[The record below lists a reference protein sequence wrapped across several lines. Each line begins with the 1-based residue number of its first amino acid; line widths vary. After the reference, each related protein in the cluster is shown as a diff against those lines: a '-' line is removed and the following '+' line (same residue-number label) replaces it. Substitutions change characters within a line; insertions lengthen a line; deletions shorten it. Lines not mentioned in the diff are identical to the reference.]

1 MNRRRKRERERQLAI
16 AAGETRRQWMKVIN
30 SGKPFW
36 KDEIIVDSFAGG
48 GGASTGIEKA
58 TGHSVDEA
66 VNHDPDAID
75 MHEANH
81 PFTRHWLTNV
91 WNSDPRV
98 IAAGRKVGLLW
109 LSPDCTHHSKA
120 RGGKPRQK
128 NIRGLAWVAVWW
140 AATVKP
146 RVIMLE
152 NVEEFLEWGPLDKHG
167 KPINA
172 QKGRT
177 FRSFVNALRRQG
189 YDVEWRIMQAC
200 DYGAPTTRK
209 RLFLVAR
216 CDGQPIVWPEPTHG
230 APDTPEVIT
239 GKREPWRTASECI
252 DWSLPCPS
260 IFESAEEIKSKY
272 GIKAK
277 RPLADNTCR
286 RIAHGFMKFIVNNP
300 NPFIVTVN
308 HAGDGFRGQ
317 ELNKPLGTMT
327 AKNGYGLV
335 LPFLAKYH
343 GEIGGQTTRGQTV
356 DKPLLTLDTSNRFG
370 LITANIV
377 KFRGTNIGQ
386 PVDEPLHTVTAG
398 GNHHGLV
405 YAFMVTYYG
414 SSIGQELNKP
424 LHTIPTHD
432 RFGLVIVHI
441 KGEPYIVV
449 DIGFRMLE
457 PHELYA
463 AQGFPRSYIIDSY
476 KTNGRPVPKSQQ
488 VAKCGNSVSP
498 VIPAA
503 MVRANMP
510 EHCVGSGHQLTFE
523 RYEKQEG
530 QLQMS
535 M

>member
-1 MNRRRKRERERQLAI
+1 MNRRRKLERERQLAI
-16 AAGETRRQWMKVIN
+16 AAGDTRRQWMKVIN
-30 SGKPFW
+30 SGEPFW
-36 KDEIIVDSFAGG
+36 KNEIIVDSFAGG
-48 GGASTGIEKA
+48 GGASTGIEEA

-66 VNHDPDAID
+66 INHDPDAVA
-75 MHEANH
+75 MHEVNH
-81 PFTRHWLTNV
+81 SSTRHWLTDV

-98 IAAGRKVGLLW
+98 ITAGRKVGLLW

-152 NVEEFLEWGPLDKHG
+152 NVEEFLEWGPLDNEG
-167 KPINA
+167 KPIKD

-177 FRSFVNALRRQG
+177 FRSFVNALRKQG
-189 YDVEWRIMQAC
+189 YDVEWRIMKAC

-209 RLFLVAR
+209 RLFLIAR
-216 CDGQPIVWPEPTHG
+216 CDGQKIIWPEPTH
-230 APDTPEVIT
+230 A
-239 GKREPWRTASECI
+239 EPTNQAVRSRQMNPYRTAAECI
-252 DWSLPCPS
+252 DWSMPCPS
-260 IFESAEEIKSKY
+260 IFESADEIKKKY
-272 GIKAK
+272 GIKVK
-277 RPLADNTCR
+277 RPLADNTSR

-317 ELNKPLGTMT
+317 EIDKPLGTMT

-343 GEIGGQTTRGQTV
+343 GEISGHEARGQTV

-377 KFRGTNIGQ
+377 KFRGKNIGQ

-405 YAFMVTYYG
+405 YAFLVTYYG
-414 SSIGQELNKP
+414 ASIGQDLNSP

-441 KGEPYIVV
+441 KGEPYVVV

-457 PHELYA
+457 PRELYA
-463 AQGFPRSYIIDSY
+463 AQGFPSTYIIDGY
-476 KTNGRPVPKSQQ
+476 KVNGRPVPRSQQ

-510 EHCVGSGHQLTFE
+510 EHCIGSGYRLTFE
-523 RYEKQEG
+523 RYKPAAG
-530 QLQMS
+530 QLEFS
-535 M
+535 L